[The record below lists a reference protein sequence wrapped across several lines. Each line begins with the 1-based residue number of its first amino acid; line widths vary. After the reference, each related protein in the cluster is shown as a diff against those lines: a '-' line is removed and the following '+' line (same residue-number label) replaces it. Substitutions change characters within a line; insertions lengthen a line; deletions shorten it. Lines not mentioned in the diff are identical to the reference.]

1 MIVCGIILDCF
12 FPIWSIM
19 KYCISPS
26 VLWKDYFERP
36 MCKWNVYFEWFLC
49 VDGISGINQIFCIWM
64 LSKFFSLANNSLRG
78 PLVHKFL
85 CVALIFFPVHILL
98 WVELP
103 LNFFEAFDNHTML
116 FYNHVIYIYMYI
128 CPIKC
133 QQYCVLQNCAVKT
146 TGLIG
151 KIKLGVWQ
159 SKLGDIKKK
168 KLSKNSTC

>member
-1 MIVCGIILDCF
+1 MIVYGIILDCF

-19 KYCISPS
+19 KYCISLS

-36 MCKWNVYFEWFLC
+36 MCKWNVYFEWLLC

-116 FYNHVIYIYMYI
+116 FYNHMIYIYMYI

-133 QQYCVLQNCAVKT
+133 QAILCSAELCAKNDMTSGKTMVKADHSRFMLRCNWNT
-146 TGLIG
+146 N
-151 KIKLGVWQ
+151 KQ
-159 SKLGDIKKK
+159 
-168 KLSKNSTC
+168 